1 MRWLSYWIDHW
12 CHRRVF
18 KYPLVNNEFCSTRV
32 GFLAILTCRREAK
45 TVFSFMKDSNTQR
58 KGEKNVLKSLSSV
71 EYSIHTII
79 KSKKEIHASFA
90 VKAMPTVCDECS
102 VNWEEAKIMRF
113 GSF

>member
-1 MRWLSYWIDHW
+1 
-12 CHRRVF
+12 
-18 KYPLVNNEFCSTRV
+18 
-32 GFLAILTCRREAK
+32 
-45 TVFSFMKDSNTQR
+45 MKDSNTQS
-58 KGEKNVLKSLSSV
+58 KGEKKNVLKLLSSV

-90 VKAMPTVCDECS
+90 VKAMYTVCDERS

>member
-1 MRWLSYWIDHW
+1 MSKRSQNS
-12 CHRRVF
+12 VF
-18 KYPLVNNEFCSTRV
+18 FHERQQHSKQ
-32 GFLAILTCRREAK
+32 G
-45 TVFSFMKDSNTQR
+45 R
-58 KGEKNVLKSLSSV
+58 KKNVLKLLSSV

-90 VKAMPTVCDECS
+90 VKAMSTVCDKRS